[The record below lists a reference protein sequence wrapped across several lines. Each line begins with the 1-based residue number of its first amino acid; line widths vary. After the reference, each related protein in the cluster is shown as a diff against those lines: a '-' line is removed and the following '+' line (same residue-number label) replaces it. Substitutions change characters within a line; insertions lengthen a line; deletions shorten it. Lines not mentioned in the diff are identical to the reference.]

1 MIKSKWNLVKIE
13 FSHIYAN
20 LLKEDGR
27 FSNYCGICKMYI
39 ASFSTER
46 LFDCE
51 APSVI

>member
-1 MIKSKWNLVKIE
+1 MIKSKWNLIKVE
-13 FSHIYAN
+13 FLHIYAN

-27 FSNYCGICKMYI
+27 LSNYCGFCKMYI
-39 ASFSTER
+39 VSFSTER